1 MKICLVVNDRLPVKN
16 YGGTQRIVQWL
27 AKEFVLKGH
36 HVTLIAKPGSHL
48 PGVTTI
54 GANNAQEAHAA
65 IPTDVDIVHFHAW
78 EPQAEFDKPWIYTL
92 HGNSSNLN
100 ELPSNTVCISANH
113 AQRHHCKTYVYNGV
127 DPEEFIFQEEKKD
140 HLLFFSKV
148 RRRVKGAKRALQL
161 AKAYDQSLVVAGG
174 YRFDLLKVGGLMES
188 LRSNVTFLGEI
199 SGDKKALAFAQAK
212 ALLFPID
219 WNEPFGLVMIESLLS
234 GTPVIATAR
243 GSTPELLNSDVG
255 AFFESDE
262 EFGDALAH
270 AMKCRPHD
278 CRDWAVTH
286 FSSSVCAQNYLKVYE
301 CVLDG
306 DDVF

>member
-1 MKICLVVNDRLPVKN
+1 MKICLVVNDKLPVKN

-27 AKEFVLKGH
+27 AKEFVLQGH
-36 HVTLIAKPGSHL
+36 QVTLIAKPGSHL

-54 GANNAQEAHAA
+54 GANTAQEAHAA
-65 IPTDVDIVHFHAW
+65 IPADVDIVHFHAW
-78 EPQAEFDKPWIYTL
+78 EPQQAFEKPWIYTL
-92 HGNSSNLN
+92 HGNSSNLS
-100 ELPSNTVCISANH
+100 ELPTNTVCISADH
-113 AQRHHCKTYVYNGV
+113 AKRHQCKTYVYNGV
-127 DPEEFIFQEEKKD
+127 DPGEFIFQESKQN

-148 RRRVKGAKRALQL
+148 RRRVKGAKRALEL
-161 AKAYDQSLVVAGG
+161 AKAYDQPLVVAGG
-174 YRFDLLKVGGLMES
+174 YRLDLLKVGGFMES
-188 LRSNVTFLGEI
+188 LRKDVTFLGEI
-199 SGDKKALAFAQAK
+199 SGEKKALCFAQAK

-243 GSTPELLNSDVG
+243 GSTPELVNSDVG
-255 AFFESDE
+255 AFFERDE

-270 AMKCRPHD
+270 ALTCRPSV

-301 CVLDG
+301 RVLNG
-306 DDVF
+306 ENIF